1 MSDYTKKA
9 DLIQSSLISTE
20 AEIDGEREKI
30 YGTQNVNKSVST
42 NSVAVIGEKT
52 EKTTV
57 EPVSEKQE
65 DLHMPKYM
73 EPAKIQVRIYTLKK

>member
-9 DLIQSSLISTE
+9 DLIQSPLISTE
-20 AEIDGEREKI
+20 AEIDGERERT
-30 YGTQNVNKSVST
+30 YGTLNVNKAVST
-42 NSVAVIGEKT
+42 NSVAVIGEET
-52 EKTTV
+52 AETTV

-65 DLHMPKYM
+65 DLHAPKYM